1 MLQHL
6 QAALPALAGRP
17 WLDYLAWFVG
27 GAALINAIPHLVA
40 GLMGRPFQSPFA
52 KPPGQGLSSSRTNVL
67 WGFVNLIL
75 AYLLLTHVGRFD
87 FQSGVDMEIAGLG
100 GLLIGLFCAGH
111 FGRFNGGNGAE
122 KSSS

>member
-6 QAALPALAGRP
+6 QAALPAMRGWP
-17 WLDYLAWFVG
+17 WLTYLAWFVG
-27 GAALINAIPHLVA
+27 GAALTNAIPHLAA

-75 AYLLLTHVGRFD
+75 AYLLLVHLGRFD
-87 FQSGVDMEIAGLG
+87 FGS
-100 GLLIGLFCAGH
+100 
-111 FGRFNGGNGAE
+111 
-122 KSSS
+122 

>member
-6 QAALPALAGRP
+6 QAALPAMRGWP

-27 GAALINAIPHLVA
+27 GAALINTIPHLTA

-67 WGFVNLIL
+67 WGSVNLIL
-75 AYLLLTHVGRFD
+75 AYLLLAHVGRFE
-87 FQSGVDMEIAGLG
+87 FQSGADMGAAGLG
-100 GLLIGLFCAGH
+100 GLLIGLFSASH
-111 FGRFNGGNGAE
+111 FGRFNGGNTPRAAP
-122 KSSS
+122 

>member
-6 QAALPALAGRP
+6 QSMLPTLAGRP

-27 GAALINAIPHLVA
+27 GAALTNAIPHLVA
-40 GLMGRPFQSPFA
+40 GLMGRAFQSPFA

-75 AYLLLTHVGRFD
+75 AYLLLAHVGRFD
-87 FQSGVDMEIAGLG
+87 FGSGLDMGVASLG
-100 GLLIGLFCAGH
+100 GLLIGLLCASQ
-111 FGRFNGGNGAE
+111 FGRFNGGNGPTAT
-122 KSSS
+122 

>member
-1 MLQHL
+1 MVQQL
-6 QAALPALAGRP
+6 QAALPAMRGWP

-40 GLMGRPFQSPFA
+40 GLMGRAFQSPFA

-75 AYLLLTHVGRFD
+75 AYLLLAHVGRFD
-87 FQSGVDMEIAGLG
+87 FQSGADAGIAGLG
-100 GLLIGLFCAGH
+100 GLLIGLFCASH